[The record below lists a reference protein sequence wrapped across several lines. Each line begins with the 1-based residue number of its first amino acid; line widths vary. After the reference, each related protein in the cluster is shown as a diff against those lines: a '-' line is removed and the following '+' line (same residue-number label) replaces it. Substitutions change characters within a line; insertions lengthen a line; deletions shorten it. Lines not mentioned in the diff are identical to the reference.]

1 MSEFR
6 APFHSGPIN
15 VDPLL
20 RFRINRISRL
30 NRFYDPDDGDWA
42 WADIQEEGNE
52 IMVFPIPKRPQTW
65 VVSMFSVG
73 KELGLGLLEEK
84 IQVINNFFLSKKSDG
99 RYS

>member
-1 MSEFR
+1 MSEYR
-6 APFHSGPIN
+6 ASFHSGPII

-30 NRFYDPDDGDWA
+30 NRFYDPEDGDWA

-52 IMVFPIPKRPQTW
+52 IMVLSIPKRPQTW

-73 KELGLGLLEEK
+73 KESGLGLLEEK
-84 IQVINNFFLSKKSDG
+84 IQVMNHFLLSK
-99 RYS
+99 